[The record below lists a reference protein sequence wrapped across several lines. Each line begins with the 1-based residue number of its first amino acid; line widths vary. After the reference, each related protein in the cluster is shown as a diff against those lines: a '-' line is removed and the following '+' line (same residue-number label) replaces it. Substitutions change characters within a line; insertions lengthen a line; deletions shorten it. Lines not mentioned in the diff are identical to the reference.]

1 MATRYALQGGGLIK
15 EAGGK
20 EFGMADNENDA
31 VAVEF
36 TIDAG
41 GVL

>member
-1 MATRYALQGGGLIK
+1 MPCKAEGSEEL
-15 EAGGK
+15 GGK
-20 EFGMADNENDA
+20 EFGVADNENDA